1 LERFLKAVD
10 DLGIGNDTIVLY
22 TTNNG
27 PHQNS
32 WPDAG
37 TTPFRKRKEHQ
48 LGRRVPRAVHDP
60 LPRRKLDSGVAYVG

>member
-1 LERFLKAVD
+1 MIEHDATIGTILKAVD

-22 TTNNG
+22 TTDNG

-37 TTPFRKRKEHQ
+37 TTPFRSEKNTNWSKTGSSCSRSSA
-48 LGRRVPRAVHDP
+48 RRAR
-60 LPRRKLDSGVAYVG
+60 